1 VLEELAVA
9 VAVQTLVLVQ
19 KLRVLEHKEAV
30 AHRTAVVQVV
40 LERSIQAVV
49 VRLEVL
55 PQLLRELRVL
65 LVVLV

>member
-1 VLEELAVA
+1 
-9 VAVQTLVLVQ
+9 
-19 KLRVLEHKEAV
+19 
-30 AHRTAVVQVV
+30 VVQVV